1 MIAMS
6 AELNELT
13 QTPPGRLEAEAQDGL
28 AIATRS
34 LRRSF
39 KGGVEAVRGLDLAVG
54 TGEVFGFLG
63 PNGAGKTTTVRM
75 LCTLL
80 PPTAGTAMVAGL
92 DVASQAAAV
101 RRRIGVALQE
111 IGLDP
116 VQTGRELLELQCGL
130 YGINGRRARV
140 RAQELLEL
148 VGLTDAA
155 ARRTKTYSG
164 GMKRRL
170 DLASALV
177 HSPDVLF
184 LDEPTTGLDP
194 ASRMTIWE
202 EVRRINRSGAT
213 IFLTTQYL
221 EEADK
226 LCDRVAIIDG
236 GTIVAE
242 GTPARLK
249 ADLGHDVVSVE
260 LNGADL
266 NDTEAALA
274 GLPGLERIVAAAHSL
289 ALYLEDGAG
298 SIAEIVRRLERA
310 QVRVGAISVARPS
323 LDDVFL
329 RATGRRLEEDETAAE
344 DEEVTR

>member
-1 MIAMS
+1 MRVS
-6 AELNELT
+6 DLTVGVGEL
-13 QTPPGRLEAEAQDGL
+13 
-28 AIATRS
+28 
-34 LRRSF
+34 
-39 KGGVEAVRGLDLAVG
+39 
-54 TGEVFGFLG
+54 FGFLG
-63 PNGAGKTTTVRM
+63 PNCAGKTTTVRM

-80 PPTAGTAMVAGL
+80 PPSAGNATVAGL
-92 DVASQAAAV
+92 DVVADAAAV

-116 VQTGRELLELQCGL
+116 VQKGRELLELQCGL
-130 YGINGRRARV
+130 YGITGRRARA
-140 RAQELLEL
+140 RSEELLEL

-155 ARRTKTYSG
+155 ERRTKTYSG

-177 HSPDVLF
+177 HSPEVLF

-194 ASRMTIWE
+194 ASRLTIWE
-202 EVRRINRSGAT
+202 EVRRINAGGAT

-236 GTIVAE
+236 GRIVAE
-242 GTPARLK
+242 GTPERLK
-249 ADLGHDVVSVE
+249 AEMGHDVVSVE
-260 LNGADL
+260 LDGADVVA
-266 NDTEAALA
+266 TEAALR
-274 GLPGLERIVAAAHSL
+274 GLPTLERVVAAPNSL

-298 SIAEIVRRLERA
+298 SIAEIVRRLEGARA
-310 QVRVGAISVARPS
+310 RVGAISVARPS

-329 RATGRRLEEDETAAE
+329 RATGRRLEEE
-344 DEEVTR
+344 DTQPDPEEVTQ